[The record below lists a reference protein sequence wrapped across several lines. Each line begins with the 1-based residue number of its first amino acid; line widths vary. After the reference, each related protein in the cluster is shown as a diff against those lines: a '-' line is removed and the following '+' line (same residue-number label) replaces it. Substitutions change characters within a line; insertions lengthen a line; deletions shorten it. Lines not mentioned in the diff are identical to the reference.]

1 MPLIESGILGTCSV
15 VEMELLRSARSS
27 RDFQE
32 IRNER
37 RALPLIPT
45 LQADFDRA
53 TDVMERLAATGQLRR
68 ASLPD
73 LLVSA
78 VAERAGAVLL
88 HYDADFDAIAALTGQ
103 PVEWVVP
110 RGSIS

>member
-1 MPLIESGILGTCSV
+1 
-15 VEMELLRSARSS
+15 MEVLRSARSQ
-27 RDFQE
+27 REFRA

-37 RALPLIPT
+37 RALSLIST
-45 LQADFDRA
+45 LQSDFDRA
-53 TDVMERLAATGQLRR
+53 TDVMERLAATGQLQR

-78 VAERAGAVLL
+78 VAERTGAVLL

-103 PVEWVVP
+103 RTEWVVP
-110 RGSIS
+110 RGSVP